1 MNLAVKGS
9 ELVFTFNLI
18 EARILLRVLR
28 AILKNYVLAPDELDE
43 RGRAAWYATRGCERA
58 GLSAEEI
65 REWQHA
71 LHECKTARLRQVE
84 GWYRQLTRT
93 ALGTSRIAVPLDDAP
108 ALLAALNDHRLL
120 VAARQDIGQTEM
132 DTHDLD
138 EAEKFGHQKQAA
150 LLEIHFLAWIIE
162 EILRH
167 LPGEPGGWNGGA
179 TDLPSK
185 PGE

>member
-18 EARILLRVLR
+18 EGRILLRVLR
-28 AILKNYVLAPDELDE
+28 AILKNYALTPDELDE
-43 RGRAAWYATRGCERA
+43 RGRAAWYATRGCEGA
-58 GLSAEEI
+58 GLSAEET
-65 REWQHA
+65 REWQQA
-71 LHECKTARLRQVE
+71 LHECRSARLRQME
-84 GWYRQLTRT
+84 QWYRQLTRT
-93 ALGTSRIAVPLDDAP
+93 AEGASRLAVPVNDAP
-108 ALLAALNDHRLL
+108 ALLAVLNDHRLL

-167 LPGEPGGWNGGA
+167 LPGEPGGWNMGEAFDAGA
-179 TDLPSK
+179 PI
-185 PGE
+185 

>member
-9 ELVFTFNLI
+9 DLIFAFNLI
-18 EARILLRVLR
+18 EGRILLRVLR
-28 AILKNYVLAPDELDE
+28 AILKNYALAPDEFDE
-43 RGRAAWYATRGCERA
+43 RGRAAWYATRGCEGA

-65 REWQHA
+65 REWQQA
-71 LHECKTARLRQVE
+71 LHECKSARLGQVE
-84 GWYRQLTRT
+84 GWYRQLART
-93 ALGTSRIAVPLDDAP
+93 EQGTSRLSLPLNDAP
-108 ALLAALNDHRLL
+108 SLLAALNDHRLL

-138 EAEKFGHQKQAA
+138 EAEKLGHQKQAA

-167 LPGEPGGWNGGA
+167 LPGEPGDWNGGA
-179 TDLPSK
+179 KDLP
-185 PGE
+185 GRET

>member
-18 EARILLRVLR
+18 EGRILLRVLR
-28 AILKNYVLAPDELDE
+28 TLLKNYALSPDELDE

-65 REWQHA
+65 REWKQA
-71 LHECKTARLRQVE
+71 LHECKSARLRQVE
-84 GWYRQLTRT
+84 QWYRQLTRT
-93 ALGTSRIAVPLDDAP
+93 AQGTSGLSVPLDDAP

-162 EILRH
+162 EILHH
-167 LPGEPGGWNGGA
+167 LPGEPGRWNSGA
-179 TDLPSK
+179 TELPSK
-185 PGE
+185 PDE